1 MRAAAGSAR
10 PLLLGGREVATDAA
24 APNLNPSDLSDVVDH
39 HAQGSAEHVAMAVEA
54 ARTAFEAW
62 SREVPARRGEVLRAA
77 ATEIAARREEL
88 GRLLAREEGKPLADA
103 VAEADRAAQI
113 LHFFAGEAVRLAG
126 EALPGAR
133 PGVWV
138 ETSREA
144 LGVVGA
150 ITPWNFP
157 LAIPAWKIAPAL
169 AFGNAVVLKPAELT
183 PGSAW
188 ALADALIRAG
198 LPPGALNL
206 VTGPGAE
213 VGQAILDHPGVDA
226 VTFTGSLAT
235 GRRVAEACA
244 RHMRRAQLEMGGK
257 NPLVVL
263 DDADLGVA
271 VRCALDGA
279 FGQAGQ
285 RCTASSRLIV
295 TEGVHTRFV
304 EACAERLREWRVDDA
319 LAPGI
324 DMGPVASADQL
335 DNTLAWVERA
345 RREGAS
351 LRSGGEPLRRGAEG
365 YYVSPAL
372 LTDTTPDMAVNREE
386 VFGPLATVIRVR
398 DADEALAVANDTPFG
413 LSAGVCT
420 ASLAHAQ
427 RFKRELQ
434 AGMVMVNLPT
444 AGVDFH
450 VPFGGRRASSL
461 GPREQGAHAR
471 EFFTAVKT
479 AYTAP

>member
-1 MRAAAGSAR
+1 MRSEPGEWM
-10 PLLLGGREVATDAA
+10 PLLIGGRSVEVAGW
-24 APNLNPSDLSDVVDH
+24 APNVNPSDVSDVVAH
-39 HAQGSAEHVAMAVEA
+39 HAQGEAGHVAMAVDA
-54 ARTAFEAW
+54 AREAFEVW

-77 ATEIAARREEL
+77 AIEIDGRREEL

-103 VAEADRAAQI
+103 EAEVARAAQI

-138 ETSREA
+138 ETSREP
-144 LGVVGA
+144 LGVVAA

-157 LAIPAWKIAPAL
+157 VAIPAWKIAPAL
-169 AFGNAVVLKPAELT
+169 AFGNTVVLKPAELV
-183 PGSAW
+183 PGLAW
-188 ALADALIRAG
+188 ALCDALIRAG

-206 VTGPGAE
+206 VTGPGAG
-213 VGQAILDHPGVDA
+213 VGQAILDHPGIDA
-226 VTFTGSLAT
+226 VTFTGGEAT
-235 GRRVAEACA
+235 GRRVAEACG
-244 RHMRRAQLEMGGK
+244 RHMRPCQLEMGGK

-263 DDADLGVA
+263 DDADLDRA

-304 EACAERLREWRVDDA
+304 EACVERLRGWRVDDA
-319 LAPGI
+319 LSPGI
-324 DMGPVASADQL
+324 DMGPVASEEQMHR
-335 DNTLAWVERA
+335 TLGWVERA
-345 RREGAS
+345 RREGAT
-351 LRSGGEPLRRGAEG
+351 LRCGGEALRRGAEG
-365 YYVSPAL
+365 FYVSPAL
-372 LTDTTPDMAVNREE
+372 LTDTTPDMSVNREE
-386 VFGPLATVIRVR
+386 VFGPVATVIRVR
-398 DADEALAVANDTPFG
+398 DAEEALAVANDTPYG

-420 ASLAHAQ
+420 TSLAHAQ
-427 RFKRELQ
+427 RFKRELR

-450 VPFGGRRASSL
+450 VPFGGRGASSL
-461 GPREQGAHAR
+461 GPREQGTHAR
-471 EFFTAVKT
+471 EFFTVVKT
-479 AYTAP
+479 AYTGA